1 MLTLDKSL
9 KISETIKSTRERRAG
24 MTVKCYE
31 VKVAKNHLDAVTLE
45 KLGRVFPEARW
56 LTNYAIA
63 IGPFATDYKI
73 KSIQVKAGDNFEER
87 ELNVISSQMKQ
98 AIIDQLKQD
107 IINLSKMKQA
117 GIKVGKLK
125 FRKEVRIIPLKQNG
139 ITYKIIDKRHIKVQ
153 NIGTLKV
160 NGLDQMPE
168 NAELANARLIKRHG
182 DYYIQIT
189 AFLPKEEPMQEPLY
203 IGIDF
208 GIKNQLTLSNGVR
221 INFKVP
227 LVDEKIKKLQRSL
240 KRKKVGSKRYRE
252 TQLKLQKEYE
262 HLANIRKDIA
272 NKVGSYLV
280 TNFALV
286 SFQDDNIRGWERLW
300 GEIVGATA
308 LGNVKTFLNDHGAQV
323 IDPFYPSTQECS
335 QCHKRTKIPLSQR
348 IFICLY
354 CGNVMDRDLNSAI
367 DNAEEGLTV
376 RRSLGL
382 NKPLMPADDRT
393 STSMVEYF
401 NNIPFVV
408 ASLVNETGRIAI

>member
-1 MLTLDKSL
+1 MQTAKYRQIA
-9 KISETIKSTRERRAG
+9 KERSETRERHAG
-24 MTVKCYE
+24 MSAKCYE
-31 VKVAKNHLDAVTLE
+31 VKVLKNHLDADTLE
-45 KLGRVFPEARW
+45 KLDKVFLEAKW
-56 LTNYAIA
+56 LTNYAISN
-63 IGPFATDYKI
+63 GPFATDYKI
-73 KSIQVKAGDNFEER
+73 KSVQVKAGDSFEER
-87 ELNVISSQMKQ
+87 ELKVISSQMKQ
-98 AIIDQLKQD
+98 GLIDQLKQD

-117 GIKVGKLK
+117 GIKVGKIK
-125 FRKEVRIIPLKQNG
+125 FKKFVNTIPLQQNG
-139 ITYKIIDKRHIKVQ
+139 ITYKIVDKRHVKVQ
-153 NIGTLKV
+153 RIGTLKI
-160 NGLDQMPE
+160 NGLEQIPE
-168 NAELANARLIKRHG
+168 NAELANAKLIKRHG

-189 AFLPKEEPMQEPLY
+189 AFLPKEEHEQLPYY

-240 KRKKVGSKRYRE
+240 KRKKQGSKRYRE

-262 HLANIRKDIA
+262 HLANTRKDIA

-308 LGNVKTFLNDHGAQV
+308 LGNVKTFLNGHGAQE

-348 IFICLY
+348 IFICPY
-354 CGNVMDRDLNSAI
+354 CGNVIDRDLNSAI

-401 NNIPFVV
+401 KNIPFVD
-408 ASLVNETGRIAI
+408 ASLVNETGRAQF